1 MIWVQINLLNAGN
14 QKCNAPLL
22 VACRQ
27 EDGRYGQIILHN
39 MPGFGYRVSY
49 FVLLSS
55 ENQLIANW
63 ALRFLAQEAS
73 SCPIAMGRSS
83 P

>member
-1 MIWVQINLLNAGN
+1 LNAGN

-27 EDGRYGQIILHN
+27 EDGRYGRIVLPK
-39 MPGFGYRVSY
+39 MPGFGYRVGY
-49 FVLLSS
+49 FDLLSS
-55 ENQLIANW
+55 ENQLTMNW
-63 ALRFLAQEAS
+63 ALRFLDQEAS
-73 SCPIAMGRSS
+73 FCPMAMGLSS